1 VTIATPLEPQI
12 DVNLPR
18 VNQGM
23 VALLTGVAFVV
34 QAPGLV
40 GLALLSVAVTR
51 FAGHRYGPWSQIYL
65 RLVQPRLH
73 HPLETEWAAP
83 PRFSQT
89 LAVMFLGLGSTL
101 LALGYTTAG
110 WAVTLVVTALA
121 TLAAAA
127 RICVGCI
134 VYHRVAAR

>member
-1 VTIATPLEPQI
+1 LEPQI

-18 VNQGM
+18 FNQGM

-40 GLALLSVAVTR
+40 GLTLLSVAVTR
-51 FAGHRYGPWSQIYL
+51 YAGHRYGPWSQIYL
-65 RLVQPRLH
+65 RLLRPRLER
-73 HPLETEWAAP
+73 PVETEWAAP

-89 LAVMFLGLGSTL
+89 LAAVFLGLGWTL
-101 LALGYTTAG
+101 LAVGYSTAG
-110 WAVTLVVTALA
+110 WTVTLMVTALA
-121 TLAAAA
+121 TLAATA

-134 VYHRVAAR
+134 VYQQVVAR